1 MKFVGLLAG
10 ASQTNTSVESF
21 EQQLST
27 AVSDGP
33 ADMLTANA
41 AQHTQRKVRRDVT
54 VESIGLDSGAGR
66 RWKVDRDSTVYRLES
81 KRVRPVRV
89 TEPGVDFSV
98 DGFRFCIACRREV
111 DAAIHGG

>member
-1 MKFVGLLAG
+1 
-10 ASQTNTSVESF
+10 
-21 EQQLST
+21 
-27 AVSDGP
+27 
-33 ADMLTANA
+33 MLTANA

-98 DGFRFCIACRREV
+98 DGLRFCITCRREV